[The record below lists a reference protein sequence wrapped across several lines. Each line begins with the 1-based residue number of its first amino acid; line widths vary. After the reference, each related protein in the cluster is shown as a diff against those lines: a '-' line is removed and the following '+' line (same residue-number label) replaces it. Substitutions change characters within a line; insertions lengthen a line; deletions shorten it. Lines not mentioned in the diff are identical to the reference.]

1 MAFATKRRRRDG
13 RPTADVFAMRGGASG
28 QMSVGHRVAPR
39 ARRLLWAILSLLL
52 HSLPTVVLAAPND
65 LLVPGSIIAL
75 HSTVH
80 NRFVR
85 MTNEWHLDASSEQSW
100 KSLPSD
106 WTWNALGRGT
116 DMAENHRHSPKHNCF
131 VQMDDKKDIKRSGGI
146 NYQDLPSA
154 SHWPWARFRVVDAGN
169 GEIAFHSPK
178 HNRFVRMND
187 KKDMDASDHRNYWDL
202 PSASHWPVMAMLP
215 PGFIDTHRDD
225 DAPGRFIHRFALYS
239 GWKSERFRVDD

>member
-1 MAFATKRRRRDG
+1 MTTKTWTRVLKKNYQDLPSASHWPWERF
-13 RPTADVFAMRGGASG
+13 RPVMTMLP
-28 QMSVGHRVAPR
+28 VG
-39 ARRLLWAILSLLL
+39 SF
-52 HSLPTVVLAAPND
+52 
-65 LLVPGSIIAL
+65 IAL

-106 WTWNALGRGT
+106 WTWERFRVVDAGNGEIAL
-116 DMAENHRHSPKHNCF
+116 HSPKYNCF
-131 VQMDDKKDIKRSGGI
+131 VQMNDKKDIKRSGGI

-169 GEIAFHSPK
+169 GEIALHSRK

-187 KKDMDASDHRNYWDL
+187 NEDMDASVEKKL
-202 PSASHWPVMAMLP
+202 PGP
-215 PGFIDTHRDD
+215 PFC
-225 DAPGRFIHRFALYS
+225 F
-239 GWKSERFRVDD
+239 